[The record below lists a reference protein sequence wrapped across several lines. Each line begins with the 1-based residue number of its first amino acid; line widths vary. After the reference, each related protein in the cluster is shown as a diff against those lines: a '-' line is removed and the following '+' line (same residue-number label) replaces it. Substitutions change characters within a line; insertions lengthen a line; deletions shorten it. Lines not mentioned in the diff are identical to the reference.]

1 LNESRL
7 HLLLPLASSLI
18 YVLGAV
24 LLKRA
29 TASGMGVWRAAF
41 VTNLVS
47 AVGFLPLLALG
58 GPGQG
63 WSMVWQPAVVALLL
77 VVGQCASLWALT
89 RGDVSVA
96 TPVLGAKIIMVAF
109 FTTVVGGERVPPTL
123 WGAALLSTLGIGLL
137 QRGPAGRHHD
147 PMVTVLGSLLA
158 AAAFALFDVLV
169 MTWSPAWGAGRFLP
183 LMMGLAG
190 MYSLLFIPLF
200 GEFRQVGRQ
209 VAGRLLLG
217 GALLV
222 TLQGILLI
230 GTIAVVGDATAVNIV
245 YGTRGLWSVLL
256 LWLAGRWLGSDEGN
270 LGAAVLGWRLAG
282 AALMTAA
289 VVVVLSG

>member
-1 LNESRL
+1 MTEPRL
-7 HLLLPLASSLI
+7 HLLLPLASSLL
-18 YVLGAV
+18 YVIGAV

-29 TASGMGVWRAAF
+29 TAAGVGMWRAAF
-41 VTNLVS
+41 ATNLAS

-63 WSMVWQPAVVALLL
+63 WAAIWQPAVVAMLL

-96 TPVLGAKIIMVAF
+96 TPVLGAKIILVAF
-109 FTTVVGGERVPPTL
+109 FTTAVAGQRVPPQL
-123 WGAALLSTLGIGLL
+123 WGAAILSTLAIGLL
-137 QRGPAGRHHD
+137 HRGPAGRHHD
-147 PMVTVLGSLLA
+147 LMLTIVGALVA
-158 AAAFALFDVLV
+158 AVAFALFDVLV

-190 MYSLLFIPLF
+190 LYSLAFIPLF
-200 GEFRQVGRQ
+200 RKPLRTVAHPVGW
-209 VAGRLLLG
+209 VLLG
-217 GALLV
+217 GAVLV
-222 TLQGILLI
+222 ALQGLLLI
-230 GTIAVVGDATAVNIV
+230 TTIAVFGDATAVNIV

-256 LWLAGRWLGSDEGN
+256 VWLAGRWLGSDEGSR
-270 LGAAVLGWRLAG
+270 GATVLGGRLAG

-289 VVVVLSG
+289 VVVVFW